1 MCADKQTF
9 QVFPQF
15 HLPPTPAPARCC
27 QLQSARLHGEEPEAR
42 IGGWQAQLIGPAGK
56 RGRRQKRA
64 AVGGQGGGGG
74 NLATTPAR
82 RGAVDIP
89 GLEQRSPQGQRLCG
103 FFFTKQNCWRR
114 PERWEPKEGRKR
126 RQPGGRAGRPAQ
138 RRRTRGRSCP
148 RRGGTA
154 RGPAG
159 PKSRTGS

>member
-1 MCADKQTF
+1 MCRQTD
-9 QVFPQF
+9 
-15 HLPPTPAPARCC
+15 LPGISPVPPAPHPRPGS
-27 QLQSARLHGEEPEAR
+27 LLSTPER
-42 IGGWQAQLIGPAGK
+42 QAT
-56 RGRRQKRA
+56 RGRARGPNWGVAGA
-64 AVGGQGGGGG
+64 ANRSCRKEGAEAKKGSSRRTGWGWGEPRNYPGEKGGSGYSRVGT
-74 NLATTPAR
+74 AISTRPEI
-82 RGAVDIP
+82 V
-89 GLEQRSPQGQRLCG
+89 C
-103 FFFTKQNCWRR
+103 FFFTKRNCWRR